1 MTHATT
7 LVGDQGDGPAP
18 PRVAVDGQRVRVWTP
33 RFATPWLPDTPGNR
47 ATRPWCGYGCWWMS
61 TASRC
66 ARCRSEP

>member
-47 ATRPWCGYGCWWMS
+47 HTTVVW
-61 TASRC
+61 
-66 ARCRSEP
+66 